1 VISGNT
7 SVVAWSD
14 LELPDDTIAVSVLN
28 LILPLRDNGGPTLT
42 HMPSVGPDNL
52 LINRGQWYQAGSVD
66 QRGSPR
72 IYGFQVDIGSVELNA
87 DDLIPETIF
96 TNGFD

>member
-1 VISGNT
+1 
-7 SVVAWSD
+7 
-14 LELPDDTIAVSVLN
+14 
-28 LILPLRDNGGPTLT
+28 
-42 HMPSVGPDNL
+42 MPSAGPDNL
-52 LINRGQWYQAGSVD
+52 LINGGQWYQAGAVD

-72 IYGFQVDIGSVELNA
+72 IYGFQVDIGSVELDA